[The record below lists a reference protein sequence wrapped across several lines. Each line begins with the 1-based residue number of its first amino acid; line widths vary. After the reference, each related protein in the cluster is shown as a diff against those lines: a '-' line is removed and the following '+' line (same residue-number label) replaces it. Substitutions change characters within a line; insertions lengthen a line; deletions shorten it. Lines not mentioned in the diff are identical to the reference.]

1 MLRDSLESRGIGF
14 LSSPQ
19 WEEQRPVLIMVHG
32 AGGSSEVWRSQ
43 IYGLSKVANTL
54 ALDLP
59 GHGKTAGP
67 GMDSIEAYCGMVCNL
82 IEDLFPQPVFLMGHS
97 MGGAIAQ
104 AAASR
109 RPDLLRGIILAST
122 GPRLKVAPQFL
133 KGLLEDFEGTVE
145 RFLGYAYAQEAPKE
159 LVREGIRLMKEA
171 GARVVHDDLAACD
184 RFDARAILSAI
195 KAPCLV
201 VCGEKDL
208 LTPPSLSEKLKE
220 GISGSSLR
228 IIQGAGHTVMI
239 ERPGPF
245 NEAVAAFLD
254 QYL

>member
-1 MLRDSLESRGIGF
+1 M
-14 LSSPQ
+14 SSPD
-19 WEEQRPVLIMVHG
+19 WDDQRPILVMVHG

-43 IYGLSKVANTL
+43 IYGLSRVANAI

-59 GHGKTAGP
+59 GHGKSTGP
-67 GMDSIEAYCGMVCNL
+67 GMDSIEAYCGFVCGL
-82 IEDLFPQPVFLMGHS
+82 IEDIFSQPVFLMGHS
-97 MGGAIAQ
+97 MGGAITQ
-104 AAASR
+104 AVAST

-133 KGLLEDFEGTVE
+133 KGLLEDFEATVE

-171 GARVVHDDLAACD
+171 GSRVVHDDLAACD
-184 RFDARAILSAI
+184 RFDSRAMLQSI
-195 KAPCLV
+195 KSPCLV

-208 LTPPSLSEKLKE
+208 LTPPSLSEKLKA
-220 GISGSSLR
+220 GIAGSSLR

-245 NEAVAAFLD
+245 NEAVAEFLGESM
-254 QYL
+254 